1 MEGDKMSR
9 YQRGKEA
16 AREAAIT
23 WQQKFADHDYSWGE
37 LLEFQERFRALA
49 QRFGLIKEF
58 RENGIP
64 V

>member
-1 MEGDKMSR
+1 MNKYR
-9 YQRGKEA
+9 RGKEV

-23 WQQKFADHDYSWGE
+23 WQQEFADHDYSWSE
-37 LLEFQERFRALA
+37 LLEFQERFRTLA